1 FSLFFQTYLPSK
13 MLHFWCNTVK
23 MNSTISEA
31 MAQPESMRSGTV
43 CIAMTTTTTSVSQT
57 RAIRARFSAAPMNS
71 PIPVVAELANPHQK
85 QVSPVQCIC
94 FLFHMLTTMSPCN
107 RTHIRDL
114 IFSPDPRSESRIPQ
128 YKIQEALNITV
139 PRDGIYACS

>member
-1 FSLFFQTYLPSK
+1 MQETYLPSK

-85 QVSPVQCIC
+85 QTLDRRAEFLSTRYRRPSTSLFRVMVFMHVPSCYGNAGFNHPRREEAKRQSKCEREHVQ
-94 FLFHMLTTMSPCN
+94 
-107 RTHIRDL
+107 
-114 IFSPDPRSESRIPQ
+114 
-128 YKIQEALNITV
+128 
-139 PRDGIYACS
+139 